1 MKIKTLIAYFIF
13 TCAISSCIQD
23 EALNS
28 EAAIDVCS
36 GDDVQLA
43 NIDADS
49 KVINVYV
56 NKGADLSKQKLEFTL
71 PQGATIKVNTPIT
84 GDTESTYDFS
94 EEPHSRK
101 FTVTSED
108 GQWQPVYTVNVILAE
123 LPTLFKF
130 EELLTTSSEYDTFYE
145 FTPATS
151 QEISKVLQW
160 SSGNPGFKLTGMAN
174 SRIDYP
180 TVQVANGFK
189 GKAVKLETRNT
200 GDFGAMVKMY
210 IAAGNLFVGSFEVG
224 QALSNAMKA
233 THFGFPFFY
242 YPLKLEGWYKYK
254 AGANFSSKGEIIEGR
269 KDKCDIYGVLYE
281 TDDNVQFLDG
291 STSLTSPNI
300 VALARNL
307 DALPETDNWKQ
318 FSFKFEPKNGKS
330 IDSDK
335 LEKGIYKLAIVFSSS
350 VDGGK
355 FEGAVGSTL
364 YIDKV
369 VIEHT
374 SNPNEYPAN

>member
-56 NKGADLSKQKLEFTL
+56 NKGADLSKQKLKFTL

-123 LPTLFKF
+123 LPTLFSF

-174 SRIDYP
+174 SKTDYP
-180 TVQVANGFK
+180 TVQIANGFRGK
-189 GKAVKLETRNT
+189 GVKLETRDT
-200 GDFGAMVKMY
+200 GSFGASVKMY
-210 IAAGNLFVGSFEVG
+210 IAAGNLFIGTFEVG
-224 QALSNAMKA
+224 NALANPRKA
-233 THFGFPFFY
+233 TNFGFQFDKRPKT
-242 YPLKLEGWYKYK
+242 LKGHYKFK
-254 AGANFSSKGEIIEGR
+254 AGDVYSAEGKPQEGVR
-269 KDKCDIYGVLYE
+269 DKCDIYAVMYE
-281 TDDNVQFLDG
+281 AENNSVMLNGDDVF
-291 STSLTSPNI
+291 T
-300 VALARNL
+300 
-307 DALPETDNWKQ
+307 
-318 FSFKFEPKNGKS
+318 
-330 IDSDK
+330 SDK
-335 LEKGIYKLAIVFSSS
+335 LVSLARIKPEDVVESDQWTDFEIPFEPVKGRVIDDTKLKNGEYKLGIVFSSS
-350 VDGGK
+350 VDGAYFK
-355 FEGAVGSTL
+355 GAVGSTL
-364 YIDKV
+364 YVDEVELICED
-369 VIEHT
+369 
-374 SNPNEYPAN
+374 

>member
-56 NKGADLSKQKLEFTL
+56 NKGADLSKQKLKFTL
-71 PQGATIKVNTPIT
+71 PQGATIKVNTPIA

-123 LPTLFKF
+123 LPTLFSF

-210 IAAGNLFVGSFEVG
+210 IAAGNLFIGTFEVEN
-224 QALSNAMKA
+224 ALTNPRKA
-233 THFGFPFFY
+233 TNFGFQFY
-242 YPLKLEGWYKYK
+242 KHPIALKGHYKFK
-254 AGANFSSKGEIIEGR
+254 AGEVYSVEGQPQTGKR
-269 KDKCDIYGVLYE
+269 DKCDIYAVMYE
-281 TDDNVQFLDG
+281 AENNSIMLNGDDVFN
-291 STSLTSPNI
+291 
-300 VALARNL
+300 
-307 DALPETDNWKQ
+307 
-318 FSFKFEPKNGKS
+318 
-330 IDSDK
+330 SDK
-335 LEKGIYKLAIVFSSS
+335 LVLLARIKPEDIIESEDEWNEFTIYFESVKGREIDDTKLQNGKYKLGIVLSSS
-350 VDGGK
+350 VDGAY
-355 FEGAVGSTL
+355 FRGAVGSTL
-364 YIDKV
+364 YVDELELICK
-369 VIEHT
+369 E
-374 SNPNEYPAN
+374 

>member
-108 GQWQPVYTVNVILAE
+108 GQWKPVYTVNVVLAE
-123 LPTLFKF
+123 LPTSFNF
-130 EELLTTSSEYDTFYE
+130 EKLLPSNDYDIFYE
-145 FTPATS
+145 FQPGTS

-174 SRIDYP
+174 SKTDYP
-180 TVQVANGFK
+180 TVQIANGFRGK
-189 GKAVKLETRNT
+189 GVKLETRDT
-200 GDFGAMVKMY
+200 GSFGASVKMY
-210 IAAGNLFVGSFEVG
+210 IAAGNLFIGTFEVG
-224 QALSNAMKA
+224 NALANPRKA
-233 THFGFPFFY
+233 TNFGFQFDKRPKT
-242 YPLKLEGWYKYK
+242 LKGHYKFK
-254 AGANFSSKGEIIEGR
+254 AGDVYSAEGKPQEGVR
-269 KDKCDIYGVLYE
+269 DKCDIYAVMYE
-281 TDDNVQFLDG
+281 AENNSIMLNGDNVF
-291 STSLTSPNI
+291 N
-300 VALARNL
+300 
-307 DALPETDNWKQ
+307 
-318 FSFKFEPKNGKS
+318 
-330 IDSDK
+330 SDK
-335 LEKGIYKLAIVFSSS
+335 LVLLARIEPEDIVESDEWNEFTIHFESVKGREIDDTKLQNGKYKLGIVLSSS
-350 VDGGK
+350 VDGAY
-355 FEGAVGSTL
+355 FRGAVGSTL
-364 YIDKV
+364 YVDELELICK
-369 VIEHT
+369 E
-374 SNPNEYPAN
+374 